1 MYYRRRPKSSLS
13 EANCNT
19 EAIAVFAAFFIHR
32 SWVGANLD
40 FSLISLRDVDRIL
53 GRFATG
59 YPDAAA
65 REKMKILAGCYIL
78 EVARMNFGGRYV
90 WWKDRNMPV
99 LECGFPDNCITI
111 ASFDKVLG
119 RIENGDEDNIPFFFA
134 GFVESMVRAKTE
146 RGLDVVYV

>member
-1 MYYRRRPKSSLS
+1 MYYRRRTKSSLC
-13 EANCNT
+13 EANCST
-19 EAIAVFAAFFIHR
+19 ETIAVFAAFFIR
-32 SWVGANLD
+32 RFSTGTNLD
-40 FSLISLRDVDRIL
+40 FSVDSLGNVDRIL
-53 GRFATG
+53 GRFAAE
-59 YPDAAA
+59 YPGPEV
-65 REKMKILAGCYIL
+65 REELKVQAGCYIL

-99 LECGFPDNCITI
+99 LECGFPDNCIAI
-111 ASFDKVLG
+111 ASFDKVLR